1 MDNFYPAVTFR
12 IVQITIDTLN
22 TKTVKYRHEHNV
34 LGSISFMYAI
44 ETSSTV
50 LVFKGTVIR

>member
-1 MDNFYPAVTFR
+1 MSCSFFNLVSLSSR
-12 IVQITIDTLN
+12 INL
-22 TKTVKYRHEHNV
+22 EHNV

-50 LVFKGTVIR
+50 LVFKATVIR